1 MYKNILI
8 ATDGSELATK
18 GLSHGLALAKVL
30 GAKVTMVT
38 TTEMWPVLDIAQ
50 EAETGVLH
58 PTDEFEK
65 AAATAAQRIL
75 AAGADAAKAAGVAC
89 ETLHVKDKV
98 PAAGIVEVAS
108 SIRCDLIVIASHG
121 RRGLQRA
128 LLGSVANEVLTH
140 SKVPVLVVR
149 G

>member
-1 MYKNILI
+1 MYKTILI
-8 ATDGSELATK
+8 ATDGSDLATK
-18 GLSHGLALAKVL
+18 GLHHGLALAKAL
-30 GAKVTMVT
+30 GAKVTLVT

-58 PTDEFEK
+58 PTDEYEK
-65 AAATAAQRIL
+65 AAAAAAQRIL
-75 AAGADAAKAAGVAC
+75 AAGADAARAAGVTC

-98 PAAGIVEVAS
+98 PAVGIVEVAN
-108 SIRCDLIVIASHG
+108 SINCDLIVIASHG

-149 G
+149 S